1 MRDILKKVFT
11 NVEIKNE
18 NGKILLKQSNL
29 FVASG
34 RTLIRDVLKG
44 DVVINNTKYVVEF
57 GSSSQIPAESD
68 TDIITPF
75 PDPNQVYTSTYTINA
90 VGTTEI
96 DFVFT
101 YTNSTGGDVTFTE
114 MGLFYRPLGPDPD
127 VTPNDRVN
135 IGSLMARL
143 KTTFTSITIGNGK
156 NVTITWKI
164 IF

>member
-1 MRDILKKVFT
+1 MRDILKKIFA
-11 NVEIKNE
+11 NVEIKNGD
-18 NGKILLKQSNL
+18 NKVLLNQSNL
-29 FVASG
+29 FVEVG
-34 RTLIRDVLKG
+34 RGLIRDIFKG
-44 DVVINNTKYVVEF
+44 DVSIDNTKYVVEF
-57 GSSSQIPAESD
+57 GTSTQIPAEAD

-75 PDPNQVYTSTYTINA
+75 PDPNQVYTNSYTINA

-101 YTNSTGGDVTFTE
+101 YTNGTGGNVTFTE

-127 VTPNDRVN
+127 VTPDDRAN
-135 IGSLMARL
+135 IGVLMARL